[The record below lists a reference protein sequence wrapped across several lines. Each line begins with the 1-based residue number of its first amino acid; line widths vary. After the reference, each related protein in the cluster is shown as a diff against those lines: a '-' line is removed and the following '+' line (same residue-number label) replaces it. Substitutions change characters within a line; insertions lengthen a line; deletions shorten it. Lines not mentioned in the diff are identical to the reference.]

1 MTVLVGRGPELAVVE
16 ELLGEAE
23 PSLAA
28 LEVVGEPGIGKTTV
42 WQEAVRR
49 GEARGLRV
57 VAARPAE
64 SEARLAFAALADL
77 LETVGDEILALLPP
91 PQRNAIDVAL
101 LRADAG
107 RAPSR
112 RLVGTALLSI
122 LRELTSR
129 GPVLLAVDDAQWLD
143 PPSAAALEFALRR
156 LAFAPLR
163 VVVSLRSDA
172 TRPGFVLAIDDARV
186 RRLPVGPLSVAALQ
200 RIIVDRLGVA
210 LPRPVLVRLAEASG
224 GNAFYALEIARLLAD
239 GEADRSAPL
248 PVPDDLRTLIARRIA
263 SLPAPTR
270 DALLEASALGRPRRG
285 AVDTDALAP
294 AERAGL
300 VTVAGDGQISFTH
313 PLFAAAVYRTAS
325 PAELRAVHGRLA
337 EVVGDLE
344 ERARHLALATTAPDP
359 DAARVLDAAAQSA
372 RGRGAPDSA
381 AELTELA
388 LRLTADPAEFDER
401 RLALASHLH
410 LAGDFQR
417 ASSILE
423 ELAASCRGDMR
434 ARALLALADIE
445 YWRAGESVAVGHA
458 EQALREATDPLLR
471 ARCEAAIAMWAG
483 TSDLV
488 RASEGARAALEL
500 LEGRED
506 ADPSLVALALG
517 ARVRADLFLGDGL
530 DRQPP
535 SGRSSSRRSRRL
547 PPSTRASSSSSG
559 SGCAMSTTSTARAA
573 NSTLPRTPRWTRATS
588 RRSPTSS
595 STGRCSSAGPATGS
609 SPRSSRHTHE
619 RFSLTGV
626 DMSAS
631 SIWRAYVDAHL
642 RTGRRCAGGGHDGR
656 AGRADALGPRSRS
669 RRSRRRRLR
678 GGFDAAR
685 RGRRGAEA
693 DRLPR
698 ACDLAHRRRRDRGC
712 GRSRRPRQ
720 RTRGLAEL
728 EERPPARGSRGT
740 ARWPRVAAVS
750 CWPPKASVDGAADA
764 LDRALEEHDACPM
777 PFELART
784 LLVAGQVRRRLK
796 QKRQAR
802 ELLAR
807 AGELFDGLG
816 AQQWGERAREEQ
828 RGPRPARRRPTS
840 RPPSSASRV
849 WPRRASRTTRSPR
862 RPSSAARRSRRT
874 SVASTASSGSR
885 RAHSS
890 RARSTHGSRRRFR
903 RGSPLLSPPDRP

>member
-91 PQRNAIDVAL
+91 PQRSAIDVAL

-143 PPSAAALEFALRR
+143 PPSAAALEFAFRR
-156 LAFAPLR
+156 LASAPLR

-263 SLPAPTR
+263 SLPTR
-270 DALLEASALGRPRRG
+270 TRVALLEASALARPRRG
-285 AVDTDALAP
+285 PVDTDALAP

-344 ERARHLALATTAPDP
+344 ERARHLALATTGPDP
-359 DAARVLDAAAQSA
+359 DAARALDAAAQSA
-372 RGRGAPDSA
+372 QGRGAPDSA
-381 AELTELA
+381 AELAELA

-445 YWRAGESVAVGHA
+445 YWRAGDSVAVVHA

-488 RASEGARAALEL
+488 RASESARAALEL

-530 DRQPP
+530 DRAAAERAFELEAFAPP
-535 SGRSSSRRSRRL
+535 PAVDTRIVFKLGQWLRYVDDFDGARRHLELAENAAVDEGDESSLFNIFLNRTLLECWSGNWEL
-547 PPSTRASSSSSG
+547 ASEL
-559 SGCAMSTTSTARAA
+559 AD
-573 NSTLPRTPRWTRATS
+573 N
-588 RRSPTSS
+588 
-595 STGRCSSAGPATGS
+595 
-609 SPRSSRHTHE
+609 THE

-626 DMSAS
+626 DMSAG

-642 RTGRRCAGGGHDGR
+642 GR
-656 AGRADALGPRSRS
+656 AVDARAAATMDEPVVQMLWDRVLG
-669 RRSRRRRLR
+669 L
-678 GGFDAAR
+678 A
-685 RGRRGAEA
+685 
-693 DRLPR
+693 
-698 ACDLAHRRRRDRGC
+698 DLAAGDYAAASTRLAAAVATRKRIGFREPAIWRIEGDAIEAAVGAGDLDGARAVLAELAGAA
-712 GRSRRPRQ
+712 GRSRIPWNR
-720 RTRGLAEL
+720 A
-728 EERPPARGSRGT
+728 
-740 ARWPRVAAVS
+740 VAARCEGLVL
-750 CWPPKASVDGAADA
+750 AAAGGIDGAADA
-764 LDRALEEHDACPM
+764 LDRALAEHDACPM

-807 AGELFDGLG
+807 AAELFDGLG
-816 AQQWGERAREEQ
+816 AQQWGDRARQEH
-828 RGPRPARRRPTS
+828 ART
-840 RPPSSASRV
+840 A
-849 WPRRASRTTRSPR
+849 TRSAPTDLTPTELR
-862 RPSSAARRSRRT
+862 IARLAASGLTNDAIAAKAFVSRKTVEANLGRVYRKLGIKT
-874 SVASTASSGSR
+874 
-885 RAHSS
+885 RAQLA
-890 RARSTHGSRRRFR
+890 RALDARE
-903 RGSPLLSPPDRP
+903 PQAIP